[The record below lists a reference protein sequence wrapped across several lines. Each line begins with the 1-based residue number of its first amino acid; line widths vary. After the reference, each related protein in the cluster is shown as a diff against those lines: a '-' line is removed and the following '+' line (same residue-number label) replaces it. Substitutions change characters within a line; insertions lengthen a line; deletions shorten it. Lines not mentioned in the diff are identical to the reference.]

1 MISEEQVRH
10 VANLA
15 RLGLTDSEVEKMSG
29 QLGAILD
36 SIEQIQELDLA
47 DVPPTSNPM
56 NFTNVLRPD
65 DPHRELP
72 REEALAPAPDAADG
86 LFAVPRID

>member
-15 RLGLTDSEVEKMSG
+15 RLGLTDEEIERMGG
-29 QLGAILD
+29 QLGAILG
-36 SIEQIQELDLA
+36 SIDKIGELDLT
-47 DVPPTSNPM
+47 DVQPTENPLNM
-56 NFTNVLRPD
+56 TNVLRPD
-65 DPHRELP
+65 EPRKELS
-72 REEALAPAPDAADG
+72 REEALSEAPEPAED

>member
-15 RLGLTDSEVEKMSG
+15 RLGLTDEEIGRMSG
-29 QLGAILD
+29 QLGAILE
-36 SIEQIQELDLA
+36 SIDRIGELDL
-47 DVPPTSNPM
+47 DGVSPTANPL
-56 NFTNVLRPD
+56 NLTNVLRSDEP
-65 DPHRELP
+65 RAELS
-72 REEALAPAPDAADG
+72 REEALSPAPDAVDD

>member
-15 RLGLTDSEVEKMSG
+15 RLGLTDEEIERMGG
-29 QLGAILD
+29 QLGAILE
-36 SIEQIQELDLA
+36 SIDKIGELDLS
-47 DVPPTSNPM
+47 DVAPTANPLSL
-56 NFTNVLRPD
+56 TNVLRPD
-65 DPHRELP
+65 EPRGELP
-72 REEALAPAPDAADG
+72 REEALSAAPEPAGD

>member
-15 RLGLTDSEVEKMSG
+15 RLGLTDEEVERMGG
-29 QLGAILD
+29 QLGAILE
-36 SIEQIQELDLA
+36 SIDRIGELDL
-47 DVPPTSNPM
+47 DGVPPTANPL
-56 NFTNVLRPD
+56 NLTNVLRPD
-65 DPHRELP
+65 EPRAELP
-72 REEALAPAPDAADG
+72 REEALSIAPDAVDD